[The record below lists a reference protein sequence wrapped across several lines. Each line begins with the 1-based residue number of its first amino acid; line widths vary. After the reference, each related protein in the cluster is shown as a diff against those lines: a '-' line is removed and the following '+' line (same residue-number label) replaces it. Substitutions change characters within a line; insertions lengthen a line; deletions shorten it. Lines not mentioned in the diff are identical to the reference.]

1 MMDSM
6 KQSVPGSSLGKYQVI
21 EQLATSKRDVSLIGT
36 VSLQEVKG
44 ITRTQYGVIDL
55 SQAKFGEQ
63 VETYY
68 VGMGSYTLSE
78 RRRAV
83 DVLARLLEGLSAM
96 EVILPD
102 NVSKRHMNV
111 VSKNIRIMSVR
122 VRETCKLYTMQGGDV
137 YNKKKTIL
145 VYSPRPLD
153 LCKCTCC
160 GCEFPYSWYY
170 HLPDGDQTRPGSV
183 YRGGDEIVCKDC
195 FYTKYEMCGYCRRYY
210 RSDTMIQ
217 LDASCCPSCAK
228 DW

>member
-1 MMDSM
+1 ME
-6 KQSVPGSSLGKYQVI
+6 QSTLGSYHYKNQLI
-21 EQLATSKRDVSLIGT
+21 EQLASSKRKVSLTGA
-36 VSLQEVKG
+36 VSLQQVKE
-44 ITRTQYGVIDL
+44 ITSSQYGVIDL
-55 SQAKFGEQ
+55 SQAEFGEE

-68 VGMGSYTLSE
+68 VGMGSYTLVE
-78 RRRAV
+78 RQRAV
-83 DVLARLLEGLSAM
+83 DVLARLLEGLCAL

-102 NVSKRHMNV
+102 NVSKRHMNA

-122 VRETCKLYTMQGGDV
+122 VRETCKLFSMQGNDV

-145 VYSPRPLD
+145 VFSPRPLD

-160 GCEFPYSWYY
+160 GREIPYNWVY
-170 HLPDGDQTRPGSV
+170 HLPDGDQSRPGSF
-183 YRGGDEIVCKDC
+183 YHEGDEIVCKDC
-195 FYTKYEMCGYCRRYY
+195 FNTKYERCGYCQRYY

>member
-1 MMDSM
+1 ME
-6 KQSVPGSSLGKYQVI
+6 QSTPGSYPDKNRLI
-21 EQLATSKRDVSLIGT
+21 EQLVSSNRKVSLAGA
-36 VSLQEVKG
+36 VSLQRVKI
-44 ITRTQYGVIDL
+44 ITSSQYGVIDL
-55 SQAKFGEQ
+55 SQAEFGEE

-68 VGMGSYTLSE
+68 VGMGSYTLVE
-78 RRRAV
+78 RQRSV
-83 DVLARLLEGLSAM
+83 DVLARLLEGLSAL

-111 VSKNIRIMSVR
+111 VSKNIQIMTVH
-122 VRETCKLYTMQGGDV
+122 VRETCKLYSMQGDYV

-145 VYSPRPLD
+145 VFSPRPLD

-160 GCEFPYSWYY
+160 GREIPYNWAY
-170 HLPDGDQTRPGSV
+170 HLPDGYQTRPASV
-183 YRGGDEIVCKDC
+183 YHEGEEIVCKDC
-195 FYTKYEMCGYCRRYY
+195 FNTKYERCGYCKGYY